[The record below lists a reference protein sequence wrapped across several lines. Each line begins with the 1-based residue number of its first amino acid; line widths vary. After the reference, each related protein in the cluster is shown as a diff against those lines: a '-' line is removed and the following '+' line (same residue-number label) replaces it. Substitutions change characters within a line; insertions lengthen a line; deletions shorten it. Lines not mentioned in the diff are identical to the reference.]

1 MPKSQ
6 CPKIKGVIRN
16 VLINA
21 DDIWKEVPRVMD
33 KNDVVQVRCTLTC
46 KPLAF
51 QFSLNLSHHIKT
63 KLICQFKK
71 LLHFCIR
78 VHALINLLIAIATIQ
93 K

>member
-51 QFSLNLSHHIKT
+51 
-63 KLICQFKK
+63 
-71 LLHFCIR
+71 
-78 VHALINLLIAIATIQ
+78 
-93 K
+93 